1 LPTIFDPIK
10 LGKLNL
16 RNRSVLTAMHL
27 CYSRD
32 GMINDR
38 IIDFY
43 VERAAGGVGMITI
56 GGCHPEERGKV
67 WVAEIGIEHDN
78 TIPGLARLAEAV
90 HKEGAAISAQLLHGG
105 RVSHPALT
113 KAEPISS
120 WNIPFSVHNIVPHV
134 LTVDEIKSV
143 INCYVEA
150 TRRIFDAGFDAVELH
165 AGMGYLINQFM
176 APGLNHRPDEYGGAD
191 LSNRL
196 RFPKEIIASIK
207 ERLGDDF
214 PVMFKFSGTDLHP
227 DGIQLNEGI
236 QIARE
241 MEKAGADALHVSPGW
256 HDSGV
261 PIMVYQVPQSAYVYT
276 AQEVK
281 KAVKIPVIASTRMR
295 TIEKSDE
302 VIRNHQAD
310 MVALARPFITD
321 PYLVKK
327 AQLKQNDDIR
337 QCLNCSQGC
346 FDQMLEMKEVTCIL
360 NPTAGRERE
369 LRLTTVTKRKR
380 VMVIGAGPAGME
392 AARVAAERGHDV
404 TLFEKSDH
412 VGGQLDYA
420 IIAPAK
426 EALTS
431 ITEYY
436 DRQFAKLGV
445 DVRLNTEVNEQT
457 VNSIQPDAVVLAIG
471 SKPVFPNIPGI
482 DKPHVVKAEDVL
494 LDRVTVGQNVVIIGG
509 ATVGCETA
517 ETLAKQGAM
526 KPDVAMFLLR
536 NSSITLDDALR
547 YTASGTRK
555 ITMLEIRAKVG
566 VGFGKSVKW
575 VFLLELENCGVT
587 WLTKIAVKEITDDGV
602 VITSKTEGER
612 LIPADTVVIA
622 AGYRSSRE
630 LVDRVS
636 ANNGREVYQIGDCV
650 EPRNIMYAVR
660 EGYEIGLKI

>member
-1 LPTIFDPIK
+1 MPTIFDPIK
-10 LGKLNL
+10 LGKLDL

-43 VERAAGGVGMITI
+43 VERAAGGVGLITI

-67 WVAEIGIEHDN
+67 WVAEIGIDHDN
-78 TIPGLARLAEAV
+78 TIPGLTKLAEAV

-120 WNIPFSVHNIVPHV
+120 WNIPFSVHNIIPHV
-134 LTVDEIKSV
+134 LTADEIKEV
-143 INCYVEA
+143 IGKYVEA
-150 TRRIFDAGFDAVELH
+150 TRRILDAGFDAVELH
-165 AGMGYLINQFM
+165 GGMGYLINQFM
-176 APGLNHRPDEYGGAD
+176 APGLNHRPDEYGGAE

-196 RFPKEIIASIK
+196 RFPKEIIAGIK
-207 ERLGDDF
+207 ERAGDDF
-214 PVMFKFSGTDLHP
+214 PVIFKFSGTDLHEH
-227 DGIQLNEGI
+227 GIKLEEGI
-236 QIARE
+236 RIARE
-241 MEKAGADALHVSPGW
+241 MERAGADAVHISPGW

-261 PIMVYQVPQSAYVYT
+261 PIMVYQVPQSAYVFT
-276 AQEVK
+276 AQEIK
-281 KAVKIPVIASTRMR
+281 RAVKIPVIASTRMR
-295 TIEKSDE
+295 TVEKADE

-321 PYLVKK
+321 PYLIRK
-327 AQLKQNDDIR
+327 AQEKKYEDIR

-369 LRLTTVTKRKR
+369 LQLTPVTRRKR
-380 VMVIGAGPAGME
+380 VMIIGAGPAGME
-392 AARVAAERGHDV
+392 AARVAATRGHDV

-445 DVRLNTEVNEQT
+445 DVRLNTEVNEHT

-471 SKPVFPNIPGI
+471 SRAVIPKIPGI
-482 DKPHVVKAEDVL
+482 DKPHVKKAEDVL
-494 LDRVTVGQNVVIIGG
+494 LNRVSVGQEVVIIGG

-517 ETLAKQGAM
+517 ETIAKQGAM
-526 KPDVAMFLLR
+526 SPDVAMFLLR
-536 NSSITLDDALR
+536 NGTITLEEALR

-555 ITMLEIRAKVG
+555 VTMLEIRAKVG

-575 VFLLELENCGVT
+575 VFLQELEKCGVT
-587 WLTKIAVKEITDDGV
+587 WITNISVKEITDNGV
-602 VITSKTEGER
+602 VITSKKEGER
-612 LIPADTVVIA
+612 LIPADTVIIA

-630 LVDRVS
+630 LVERI
-636 ANNGREVYQIGDCV
+636 ANNNGREVYQIGDCV

-660 EGYEIGLKI
+660 EGYEVGLKI